1 MGKLEDFLSG
11 TRILKEVDSPV
22 NGHIVVKT
30 DLAWGTHIQAG
41 GLTQSGGVVESVWKS
56 TFKELKELRTE
67 KIKDV
72 LILGLGGGTIA
83 KLVRGNF
90 PDAKIVGVDLDSI
103 MVDLGRKYLNLDNY
117 YVDVV
122 IRDAFEFL
130 TNNKLPNTNHYDLV
144 CVDLYQ
150 GDKYPEKFEKE
161 SFLKLILKKLSP
173 EGIVIFNRL
182 YYGEKRPMAMR
193 FLKKLEKI
201 FGQVE
206 VIHPEANI
214 MFLGRRFHGILSK
227 ISRRQKRKK

>member
-90 PDAKIVGVDLDSI
+90 PDAKIVSAIIHVPAGWRRPSVDPSVRAISPVPPL
-103 MVDLGRKYLNLDNY
+103 
-117 YVDVV
+117 
-122 IRDAFEFL
+122 AFPD
-130 TNNKLPNTNHYDLV
+130 TAATAPSH
-144 CVDLYQ
+144 CAGAPPPAQ
-150 GDKYPEKFEKE
+150 GAE
-161 SFLKLILKKLSP
+161 
-173 EGIVIFNRL
+173 
-182 YYGEKRPMAMR
+182 
-193 FLKKLEKI
+193 
-201 FGQVE
+201 
-206 VIHPEANI
+206 
-214 MFLGRRFHGILSK
+214 
-227 ISRRQKRKK
+227 